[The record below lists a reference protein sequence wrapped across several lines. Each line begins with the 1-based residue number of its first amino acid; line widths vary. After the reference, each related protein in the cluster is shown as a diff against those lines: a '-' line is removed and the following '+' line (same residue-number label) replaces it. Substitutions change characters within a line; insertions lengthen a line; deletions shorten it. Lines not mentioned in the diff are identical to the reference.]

1 MQLLFG
7 FLIAL
12 LLFWLVRY
20 RLQSSPRQ
28 AKQWWLSLAL
38 GITALVFILLA
49 LTGRLQFLVAA
60 GAALILLIRRVITL
74 VQYGPLLKQA
84 LDFFKGNLTDDDEQ
98 TSSVT
103 TSLLTMT
110 LDHRTGL
117 MDGEVL
123 AGEYA
128 GQHLSRLHETQLAK
142 LYREC
147 RGHYPDSVA
156 VLEAYLD
163 RRLDSEWRAEAA
175 REGQAPR
182 SPDDLTREQALAIL
196 GLEEGA
202 SREEIIQAHRRMMQ
216 KVHPDRGGSDFLA
229 AQVNRAKTLLL
240 D

>member
-28 AKQWWLSLAL
+28 AKQWWLSVAL

-84 LDFFKGNLTDDDEQ
+84 LDFFQGNLTGNDEQ

-103 TSLLTMT
+103 TSLLAMT
-110 LDHRTGL
+110 LDHRTGQ
-117 MDGEVL
+117 MDGDVL
-123 AGEYA
+123 VGEYA
-128 GQHLSRLHETQLAK
+128 GQILSQLNDTQLAK

-147 RGHYPDSVA
+147 RGSYPDSVA

-182 SPDDLTREQALAIL
+182 SPDDMTREQALAIL

-229 AQVNRAKTLLL
+229 AQVNRAKALLL
-240 D
+240 G

>member
-1 MQLLFG
+1 MDVNDVTKSHSF
-7 FLIAL
+7 
-12 LLFWLVRY
+12 
-20 RLQSSPRQ
+20 
-28 AKQWWLSLAL
+28 LSLSTSIRA
-38 GITALVFILLA
+38 INRA
-49 LTGRLQFLVAA
+49 R
-60 GAALILLIRRVITL
+60 LILLIRRVITL

-156 VLEAYLD
+156 VL
-163 RRLDSEWRAEAA
+163 
-175 REGQAPR
+175 
-182 SPDDLTREQALAIL
+182 
-196 GLEEGA
+196 
-202 SREEIIQAHRRMMQ
+202 
-216 KVHPDRGGSDFLA
+216 
-229 AQVNRAKTLLL
+229 
-240 D
+240 